1 MSSTQTKKCFSLGS
15 GLRPLRQYAID
26 KEHLLLKEIGISAK
40 TRIGCKSAIG
50 LVQVFLRLSDRTLE
64 FAALSNRSEPIL
76 GSAYR
81 LQQSRVT
88 MLSVIDAAKILGI
101 SARTM

>member
-50 LVQVFLRLSDRTLE
+50 LVQVFLRLSDSTLD
-64 FAALSNRSEPIL
+64 FAALSNRS
-76 GSAYR
+76 
-81 LQQSRVT
+81 
-88 MLSVIDAAKILGI
+88 
-101 SARTM
+101 